1 MATQAPEYE
10 NPPRVLGRG
19 GRWPDLS
26 DVLQPGE
33 GVAFI
38 DVARVKTSRFPRLS
52 RWFVVVTDRRLICL
66 RKSRRAA
73 REQLHVPLSRVEKV
87 YQRGLMG
94 RKVVVVTSRGR
105 LRINGLNGYS
115 GGQLVGLL
123 LSSIRGQRPS
133 PLTLAAAPGLV
144 ALPPAQAAAQEA
156 LLARLEDL
164 EAHVDRLTQQ
174 VRFLEELMQ
183 ARKA

>member
-1 MATQAPEYE
+1 MQAPDYE

-26 DVLQPGE
+26 DVLLAGE
-33 GVAFI
+33 GVAFV
-38 DVARVKTSRFPRLS
+38 DVARVKSSRFPRVS

-66 RKSRRAA
+66 RKTRRAT
-73 REQLHVPLSRVEKV
+73 REQLHVPLTRIEKV
-87 YQRGLMG
+87 YQKGLMG
-94 RKVVVVTSRGR
+94 RKVVVVTNRGT
-105 LRINGLNGYS
+105 LRIHGLNGYS

-123 LSSIRGQRPS
+123 LSAIRGDRPAVVAVPTS
-133 PLTLAAAPGLV
+133 AG
-144 ALPPAQAAAQEA
+144 ALPPAQAADQEA
-156 LLARLEDL
+156 MLARLEEL

-183 ARKA
+183 AKKA

>member
-1 MATQAPEYE
+1 MATQAPDYE

-26 DVLQPGE
+26 DVLLAGE
-33 GVAFI
+33 GVAFV
-38 DVARVKTSRFPRLS
+38 DLARVKSSRFPRVS

-73 REQLHVPLSRVEKV
+73 REQIHVPLARIEKV
-87 YQRGLMG
+87 FQRGLMG
-94 RKVVVVTSRGR
+94 RKVVVVTNRGT

-123 LSSIRGQRPS
+123 LSSVRGERPNV
-133 PLTLAAAPGLV
+133 LATPPGMA

-156 LLARLEDL
+156 LLSRLEEL
-164 EAHVDRLTQQ
+164 ESHVDRLTQQ

-183 ARKA
+183 AKK

>member
-10 NPPRVLGRG
+10 NATRLLGRG

-26 DVLQPGE
+26 DVLLEGE
-33 GVAFI
+33 GVAFL
-38 DVARVKTSRFPRLS
+38 DSARVKISRFPRVS
-52 RWFVVVTDRRLICL
+52 RWFVIVTDRRLICL

-73 REQLHVPLSRVEKV
+73 RQQLHVPLTRVETA
-87 YQRGLMG
+87 YQRGLLG
-94 RKVVVVTSRGR
+94 RKVVVVTNHGR

-123 LSSIRGQRPS
+123 LSATRGQRPVA
-133 PLTLAAAPGLV
+133 LATPANAG

-156 LLARLEDL
+156 MLARLEEL

-174 VRFLEELMQ
+174 VRFLEALMQ
-183 ARKA
+183 KKQ

>member
-1 MATQAPEYE
+1 MATQAPDYE
-10 NPPRVLGRG
+10 APPRVLGRG

-26 DVLQPGE
+26 DVLLAGE

-38 DVARVKTSRFPRLS
+38 DVARVKSSRFPKLS

-73 REQLHVPLSRVEKV
+73 REQLHVPLSRIEKV
-87 YQRGLMG
+87 FQRGILG
-94 RKVVVVTSRGR
+94 RKVVVITARGR

-123 LSSIRGQRPS
+123 LSAIRGQRPFVLAS
-133 PLTLAAAPGLV
+133 PPGAP

-156 LLARLEDL
+156 LLARLEEL
-164 EAHVDRLTQQ
+164 ESHVDRLTQQ